1 MAICYKTTIG
11 KAVEEKQDGGNRVST
26 IKMLAEPKSLLIVGT
41 YMYMPFRGM
50 KTSESDFIETDGISE
65 IVCKYEQSCSIL
77 LAGDLN
83 AALLKDAPNS
93 RDKKLLSFINVHSFN
108 NAGHLRKVDT
118 YHHHS
123 GSCSTQDRL
132 YIAKP

>member
-1 MAICYKTTIG
+1 LNET
-11 KAVEEKQDGGNRVST
+11 
-26 IKMLAEPKSLLIVGT
+26 
-41 YMYMPFRGM
+41 

-65 IVCKYEQSCSIL
+65 IVYKYEQSCSIL

-108 NAGHLRKVDT
+108 NAGRDHELN
-118 YHHHS
+118 S
-123 GSCSTQDRL
+123 SQPPAGM
-132 YIAKP
+132 